1 MFKEYKKENLG
12 EEKFFYFFNEISKIP
27 RRPGSEGKIADY
39 LVKFATKR
47 NLEYYRDKYN
57 NVIIWK
63 KASKGYEYKEILG
76 LQNHTD
82 MVCEKTVDSTH
93 NFDKDGLQ
101 LYVDGDFVKA
111 QNTTLGAD
119 NGVGV
124 AYVLAILDDKKILS
138 PELECI
144 FTVEEETTMNGSRF
158 LDVNKL
164 RSKRIISFDS
174 FYEDIMVVNSASCK
188 EWSSDITIQR
198 ESVNDNYKK
207 YKLELKKFPGGH
219 SGLDIDDKKRGNP
232 IKLAFNLISVFNEIY
247 IDKLKGGS
255 RVSII
260 PRDMSMEFCINN
272 NEISKIKSLLS
283 KIEEIKRYYSPEV
296 KITLQELDSAKNSY
310 INKRVSKKIIN
321 FVEEFENGTLKYDD
335 EGQVILSANLGVIE
349 QIEDRVIFR
358 YSVRSNERE
367 LGINKM
373 KDFNN
378 LITKYG
384 IKNFEFDE
392 MKAFEPIENSELIEK
407 CSNIYYDTFKSNIKK
422 IKSQTCLEIGFLA
435 EKIKDLEYIAVAPN
449 IYNAHSP
456 DEKFSISSSKKFWKY
471 IENILKFL

>member
-283 KIEEIKRYYSPEV
+283 KIEEIKRYYSP
-296 KITLQELDSAKNSY
+296 
-310 INKRVSKKIIN
+310 
-321 FVEEFENGTLKYDD
+321 
-335 EGQVILSANLGVIE
+335 
-349 QIEDRVIFR
+349 
-358 YSVRSNERE
+358 
-367 LGINKM
+367 
-373 KDFNN
+373 
-378 LITKYG
+378 
-384 IKNFEFDE
+384 
-392 MKAFEPIENSELIEK
+392 
-407 CSNIYYDTFKSNIKK
+407 
-422 IKSQTCLEIGFLA
+422 
-435 EKIKDLEYIAVAPN
+435 
-449 IYNAHSP
+449 
-456 DEKFSISSSKKFWKY
+456 
-471 IENILKFL
+471 